1 MACCKLAKV
10 DPGKVAKGDCCEV
23 AKGDC
28 CEVDKGDSRDMAKG
42 DCRNLVTGKAS
53 GFWDIKTNCCP
64 GKDVVRKVGG
74 VPGVRGKQFANPAG
88 TASGWP
94 KVGPGVP
101 GVRGKQFAG
110 TASGWPKVGP
120 GVRGEAGRTGL
131 KENRPGVAGAAD
143 DTRLALVVAS
153 CERGCQP
160 RGQKIT
166 KRELDNKRFALFSV
180 LWIRIQAILSESGY
194 ESGSRVLMNKN

>member
-10 DPGKVAKGDCCEV
+10 DSDKVAKDDCCEV

-28 CEVDKGDSRDMAKG
+28 CKVGKGVSRDMAKG
-42 DCRNLVTGKAS
+42 DCCNILTGTAP
-53 GFWDIKTNCCP
+53 GFWDTKTNCCP

-101 GVRGKQFAG
+101 GERGKQFANFAAG
-110 TASGWPKVGP
+110 MASGWPKVGP

-143 DTRLALVVAS
+143 DTRLYLFFVGS
-153 CERGCQP
+153 CGEGMSAK
-160 RGQKIT
+160 GTKIHKT
-166 KRELDNKRFALFSV
+166 RSRYNKKFALFQV
-180 LWIRIQAILSESGY
+180 NPDTDPDLNPDCES
-194 ESGSRVLMNKN
+194 R